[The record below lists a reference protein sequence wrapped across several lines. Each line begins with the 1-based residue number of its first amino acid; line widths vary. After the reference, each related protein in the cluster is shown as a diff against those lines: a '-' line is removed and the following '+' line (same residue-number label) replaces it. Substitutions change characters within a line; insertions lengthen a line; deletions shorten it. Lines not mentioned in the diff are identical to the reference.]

1 MAPFLVGLAALVALV
16 LAVNPSQLGHAIR
29 GFSVAAIPAVLVLS
43 ISYYLFQGIR
53 WYFLLRDDGVDIGM
67 RDTVLLNLAGQ
78 SAALLPL
85 GELTRALLVAE
96 ASRAALGSVV
106 ATVTIQELT
115 YTLILIAAAVPGA
128 FEYHAAI
135 APVLAALAATAA
147 VFVIL
152 TVPPVFQAVRAVVS
166 HTPML
171 GRLLHDVDRL
181 QRDTVVLLRRPSTW
195 TWSVIS
201 AVDAL
206 IAITLFW
213 LVVHALAPGVVSW
226 RAAAFVYAVSHVAGA
241 ISLIPGGL
249 GAYEASVA
257 GLLVAAGADL
267 DVAAAAALIHRCADK
282 GVNTLTGIVAYL
294 VARRR
299 LRLGR
304 LRSVLMRSAAA
315 TAAEQGLA
323 SPT

>member
-1 MAPFLVGLAALVALV
+1 MVPFIVGLAAVIALV
-16 LAVNPSQLGHAIR
+16 LAVNPTQLASAIR
-29 GFSVAAIPAVLVLS
+29 HFRVGFIPAVLLLS
-43 ISYYLFQGIR
+43 VSYYLLQGVR
-53 WYFLLRDDGVDIGM
+53 WYFLLRDDGVDISM
-67 RDTVLLNLAGQ
+67 RDTVLLNVAGQ

-96 ASRAALGSVV
+96 AAHAPLGSVV

-128 FEYHAAI
+128 LEHHAATW
-135 APVLAALAATAA
+135 PVVGALVATAA

-152 TVPPVFQAVRAVVS
+152 TVAPVFAGVRSVVAR
-166 HTPML
+166 TPLLSRM
-171 GRLLHDVDRL
+171 LHDIDRL

-195 TWSVIS
+195 TLSVIS
-201 AVDAL
+201 VLDAL

-241 ISLIPGGL
+241 VSLIPGGL

-267 DVAAAAALIHRCADK
+267 DVAAAAAILHRCADK
-282 GVNTLTGIVAYL
+282 GINTLTGIGAY
-294 VARRR
+294 VIARRR
-299 LRLGR
+299 LHLGR
-304 LRSVLMRSAAA
+304 LRGVLKRSAAA